1 VALWERH
8 VGSLTEFLARA
19 GHRDEAARLGIAK
32 RLEHARA
39 ELERVGG
46 ADYLTSLVGTIGAD
60 PVHRLV
66 REGRIDGRGSPAKTG
81 RVSGRG
87 DAVRA

>member
-39 ELERVGG
+39 ELERVSG

-60 PVHRLV
+60 PVHRLL
-66 REGRIDGRGSPAKTG
+66 REGRIDGRSSPATAG
-81 RVSGRG
+81 RVSSRG